1 MGDMVERILNHY
13 GTEMTI
19 RGTGG
24 ESRVK
29 GFFQPVRSK
38 SLQNLL
44 PVDTPLG
51 EACQGQYI
59 YIGPGNAELSEGDT
73 LEVMGKDYLLRRVEP
88 YYYGE
93 QKLYLWGLCVEKGGA
108 DTWGSQS

>member
-1 MGDMVERILNHY
+1 MREMVERILNQY
-13 GTEMTI
+13 GTEMTL
-19 RGTGG
+19 RGAGG
-24 ESRVK
+24 ENRVK

-51 EACQGQYI
+51 VASRGQYI
-59 YIGPGNAELSEGDT
+59 YIGPGDTGVSEGDT
-73 LEVMGKDYLLRRVEP
+73 LEVMGRNYLMQRVEP
-88 YYYGE
+88 YYYGTQE
-93 QKLYLWGLCVEKGGA
+93 LYLWGLCVEKGGA